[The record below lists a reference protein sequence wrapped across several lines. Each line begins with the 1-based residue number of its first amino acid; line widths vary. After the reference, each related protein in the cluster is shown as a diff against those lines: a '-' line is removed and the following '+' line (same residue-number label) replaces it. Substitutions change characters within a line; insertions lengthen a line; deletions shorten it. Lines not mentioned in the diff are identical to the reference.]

1 MAGLKIAECMS
12 EYDEF
17 RQGFEDSSPSI
28 PFQFV
33 RKLAKEGK
41 LPGNRCYLPELEND
55 LDDGSQKRIGEIQQY
70 QQHSAAN
77 CKVMG
82 GMARF
87 VDITEQD
94 DEEGMESKM
103 PGMESKMPGMST
115 SLMKL
120 DAGIVMRK
128 KYSTTLLRLLKQ
140 RPLNLEFSSSFS
152 CLVPGY

>member
-94 DEEGMESKM
+94 DEDGEQ
-103 PGMESKMPGMST
+103 
-115 SLMKL
+115 
-120 DAGIVMRK
+120 DAGDVDQLDEAGCGDCDEEEVFHDTFET
-128 KYSTTLLRLLKQ
+128 SQATT
-140 RPLNLEFSSSFS
+140 P
-152 CLVPGY
+152 